1 MESKRRLPE
10 HIRTIQFVI
19 LIAVVF
25 VAGALFGSQ
34 YSISEAQG
42 GDLTLSQEDEEAF
55 EPLIQAYNLIQR
67 TYIDPVETNTLINGA
82 ITGMVD
88 SIGDRFSLYIDPE
101 INSLDTRLSGE
112 YEGIGAVI
120 GLIEETEQIE
130 IRSVFEGSPAEQAG
144 LQPGDIFIA
153 VDDTDVTGYNTAELS
168 AIVRGPGG
176 TDVVLTMSRNG
187 EEFQVTVTRDTV
199 EITYVT
205 ADILENDIL
214 YIELT
219 QFSANAREQI
229 DEVLQEYP
237 PSTLNGL
244 ILDLRDNGGGL
255 LRSAVDIG
263 GLFIEQGTILI
274 EEFGDGSEII
284 FKKVDDT
291 GTVVQIF
298 DDGTERVMTDNAEYA
313 GIDAPIVIL
322 VNENSASASEL
333 VAGAWQDTEVA
344 TIIGT
349 QTFGKGTVQQAN
361 TLVNG
366 GGLNLTIARWLT
378 PTREWITDLGIT
390 PDVVIE
396 MPEEPVEGEDP
407 QLDAAIGFI
416 QEVMEEAEAVSP

>member
-1 MESKRRLPE
+1 MEAKRRLPD
-10 HIRTIQFVI
+10 HLRVLQFAL

-25 VAGALFGSQ
+25 IAGAFFGSQ
-34 YSISEAQG
+34 YSISVAQG
-42 GDLTLSQEDEEAF
+42 GDLTLSEEDEAAF

-67 TYIDPVETNTLINGA
+67 TYIEPVESELLINGA
-82 ITGMVD
+82 ISGMVD
-88 SIGDRFSLYIDPE
+88 SIGDRFSMYIDPE
-101 INSLDTRLSGE
+101 LNSIDTRLSGE

-130 IRSVFEGSPAEQAG
+130 IRSVFENSPAEQAG

-153 VDDTDVTGYNTAELS
+153 VDGIDLTGFNTAELS

-187 EEFQVTVTRDTV
+187 EEFEVTVTRDRV

-205 ADILENDIL
+205 AEMLEDNIL
-214 YIELT
+214 YIQLT

-229 DEVLQEYP
+229 DAVLQEYP
-237 PSTLNGL
+237 PETLNGL
-244 ILDLRDNGGGL
+244 VFDLRDNGGGL

-274 EEFGDGSEII
+274 EEFGDGSEIL
-284 FKKVDDT
+284 FKKLDDS

-298 DDGTERVMTDNAEYA
+298 DDGTERVMTNNAGYA
-313 GIDAPIVIL
+313 GVEAPIVIL
-322 VNENSASASEL
+322 VNANSASASEL
-333 VAGAWQDTEVA
+333 VAGAWQDTGVA

-361 TLVNG
+361 TLING

-378 PTREWITDLGIT
+378 PSREWITDLGIT
-390 PDVVIE
+390 PDVIVE
-396 MPEEPVEGEDP
+396 LPEEAVDGEDV
-407 QLDAAIGFI
+407 QLNAALEFI
-416 QEVMEEAEAVSP
+416 RETLGDAEAVSP